1 MLLKKCSNRMLVLI
15 WSALPS
21 WFDLLSFQPSLRQTV
36 CGGGQTVQSVVQ
48 TTAPRVCVSE
58 WWRNIRPCSFAFTT
72 HVVVLLS
79 LMIIQNVLCDFC
91 RFGDHY
97 EWNKVTSCI
106 HNILSGQ
113 RWIEH
118 YGEMSIKNINSNDC
132 QCKITFVK
140 VRKSRCLN
148 PWVSFKCLCTSC
160 DDRSRSLFH
169 NLIQCFSV

>member
-1 MLLKKCSNRMLVLI
+1 MEEHLTLFICVYYPRCSAAKLDDN
-15 WSALPS
+15 AK
-21 WFDLLSFQPSLRQTV
+21 
-36 CGGGQTVQSVVQ
+36 
-48 TTAPRVCVSE
+48 
-58 WWRNIRPCSFAFTT
+58 
-72 HVVVLLS
+72 
-79 LMIIQNVLCDFC
+79 NVLCDSC

-148 PWVSFKCLCTSC
+148 PWVSF
-160 DDRSRSLFH
+160 
-169 NLIQCFSV
+169 

>member
-1 MLLKKCSNRMLVLI
+1 MLVLI

-58 WWRNIRPCSFAFTT
+58 WWRNIKPCSFAFTYPRCSAT
-72 HVVVLLS
+72 KLDDNAK
-79 LMIIQNVLCDFC
+79 NVLCDFC

-148 PWVSFKCLCTSC
+148 PWLSFKCLCTSC

-169 NLIQCFSV
+169 SLIQCFTV

>member
-1 MLLKKCSNRMLVLI
+1 MLVLI

-21 WFDLLSFQPSLRQTV
+21 WFELLSLQPSLRQTV
-36 CGGGQTVQSVVQ
+36 CGGGQTVQSEVQ
-48 TTAPRVCVSE
+48 TTALRVCVSE
-58 WWRNIRPCSFAFTT
+58 WIKPCSFGFTS

-79 LMIIQNVLCDFC
+79 LMITQNVLCDSC

-140 VRKSRCLN
+140 VRMSRCLN

-169 NLIQCFSV
+169 KLIQCFTV